1 MTPWYVLPAALSRKE
16 QALFIGRT
24 EEFYPLQRIWKK
36 DVKKCWQ
43 KGGDVVLYLS
53 AKGRRKEWL
62 LKAAEAKQK
71 NQYGYVEK
79 RATSSVKSKSFWKKC
94 LTKNHFC
101 GKIIKS
107 SAAKAEAHR
116 TLKIE
121 QYRKTCKEP
130 LCVWKN
136 TLNNSKQSN
145 SHRTQAIACWAKRDL
160 TLFKW

>member
-43 KGGDVVLYLS
+43 KAGDVVLYLS

-62 LKAAEAKQK
+62 LKAAEAKRK

-79 RATSSVKSKSFWKKC
+79 TSHKF
-94 LTKNHFC
+94 
-101 GKIIKS
+101 
-107 SAAKAEAHR
+107 E
-116 TLKIE
+116 KIE
-121 QYRKTCKEP
+121 KLLKKVRDKKP
-130 LCVWKN
+130 LLW
-136 TLNNSKQSN
+136 
-145 SHRTQAIACWAKRDL
+145 
-160 TLFKW
+160 